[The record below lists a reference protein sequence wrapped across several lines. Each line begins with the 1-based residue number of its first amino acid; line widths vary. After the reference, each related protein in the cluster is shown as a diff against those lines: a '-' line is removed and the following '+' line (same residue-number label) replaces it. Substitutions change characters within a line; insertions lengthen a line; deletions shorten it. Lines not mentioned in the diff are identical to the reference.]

1 MRNSFLLML
10 FFALSAHAQEWSSY
24 FDGALFGTYVTETG
38 PREPQNRLFST
49 NWFLVGTER
58 QVGQR
63 EAVMFRGRFTLEP
76 TRYEPVPDSRARAV
90 VEQQ

>member
-38 PREPQNRLFST
+38 PREPQNRLVPS
-49 NWFLVGTER
+49 
-58 QVGQR
+58 
-63 EAVMFRGRFTLEP
+63 RGASEVADVNLYVFQAR
-76 TRYEPVPDSRARAV
+76 RIHRA
-90 VEQQ
+90 